1 MEIIILLVVLLVIV
15 LAVGDVRRSLVTKPV
30 FALFKRILPPLSDTE
45 REAMEAGDVWW
56 DGELFSG
63 RPDWQKLLDMPE
75 PKLSKD
81 EQAFV
86 DNQLATLLDMLDDF
100 KIVQQDRDL
109 PKPVWDYLRKERFF
123 AMIIG
128 KEYGGLDFS
137 PAANSYIVSRIA
149 SRSISAAVSVM
160 VPNSLGPG
168 ELLTHYGTQEQRDY
182 WLPRLADGTD
192 IPCFA
197 LTGPEAGSDAGA
209 IPDEGIVCKGE
220 FDGEEVVGI
229 RLNWSKRYIT
239 LAPSATV
246 LGLAFKLY
254 DPEGL
259 MGDKEA
265 IGITCALI
273 PTSHKG
279 IEIGDRHFPLNQAF
293 LNGTTYG
300 KDVFI
305 PLDWIIGGKDYAG
318 KGWRML
324 VECLS
329 AGRGISLPAL
339 ATASGHV
346 TQRMTGAYAY
356 VRQQF
361 GLPIGVFEGVQS
373 AMGKIGGTNYTLES
387 TRRLTISALCQGKSP
402 SVVTA
407 MTKYHMTE
415 MGREV
420 MEHAMDIHAGKGIQ
434 LGPRNY
440 LGHSY
445 MATPVSITVEGA
457 NILTRN
463 LMIFGQGATRC
474 HQYVLD
480 EMKAAANPDEEQG
493 MRDFDGLLVK
503 HIGFAVSNVFGSL
516 WMGLTSSRFNET
528 PVSGETGRYY
538 QHLTRLSRGLAM
550 ASDFSM
556 LMLGGDL
563 KRKEMISARLGDVLS
578 HLYMGSAV
586 LKRFEEEGRQAADLP
601 YVHYALQHHLH
612 EIGKAFDGFFRNF
625 PNRPVAWLMRALVF
639 PLGNHFNE
647 PSDQLLQ
654 DISTDMMKPGVTR
667 DRHTFLCYWKDD
679 ENDMTGH
686 MEKAFL
692 SMLEMKDVYKT
703 LRKAEKR
710 GDLSGNLNGQELAD
724 AALEKQLID
733 KATADKLAYTEKLR
747 LAAIGVDSFAPGI
760 IENNQF
766 YTTKGELRKAA
777 VRD

>member
-1 MEIIILLVVLLVIV
+1 MEILILLLVLVVLVF
-15 LAVGDVRRSLVTKPV
+15 AVGDIRRSLITKPV
-30 FALFKRILPPLSDTE
+30 FAIFKRILPPMSDTE

-56 DGELFSG
+56 DGELFKG
-63 RPDWQKLLDMPE
+63 RPDWQKLLDMPQ
-75 PKLSKD
+75 PKLTQE
-81 EQAFV
+81 EQDFI
-86 DNQLATLLDMLDDF
+86 DNQLNTLLDMIDDF

-109 PKPVWDYLRKERFF
+109 PKQVWDFLRKERFF

-128 KEYGGLDFS
+128 KEHGGLDFS

-168 ELLTHYGTQEQRDY
+168 ELLTHYGTKEQKEY

-197 LTGPEAGSDAGA
+197 LTGPEAGSDAGS
-209 IPDEGIVCKGE
+209 IPDEGIICKGE
-220 FDGEEVVGI
+220 HEGEEVVGI

-259 MGDKEA
+259 MGDKKD

-279 IEIGDRHFPLNQAF
+279 VEIGDRHFPLNQAF

-305 PLDWIIGGKDYAG
+305 PLKWIIGGEDYAG

-361 GLPIGVFEGVQS
+361 GLPIGMFEGVQS
-373 AMGKIGGTNYTLES
+373 SMGKIGGTNYILES
-387 TRRLTISALCQGKSP
+387 MRRLTISSLCQGMSP

-420 MEHAMDIHAGKGIQ
+420 IEHAMDIHAGKGIQ
-434 LGPRNY
+434 LGPHNY
-440 LGHSY
+440 LGQNY

-474 HQYVLD
+474 HPYVLK
-480 EMKAAANPDEEQG
+480 EMQAAANPNEDEG
-493 MRDFDGLLVK
+493 MREFDGLLMK
-503 HIGFAVSNVFGSL
+503 HIGFAASNVFGSL
-516 WMGLTSSRFNET
+516 WLGLTGARFGES
-528 PVSGETGRYY
+528 PVSGETAQYYRKLGRM
-538 QHLTRLSRGLAM
+538 SRGLAL
-550 ASDFSM
+550 ASDISM
-556 LMLGGDL
+556 LMMGGDL

-586 LKRFEEEGRQAADLP
+586 LKR
-601 YVHYALQHHLH
+601 
-612 EIGKAFDGFFRNF
+612 
-625 PNRPVAWLMRALVF
+625 
-639 PLGNHFNE
+639 
-647 PSDQLLQ
+647 
-654 DISTDMMKPGVTR
+654 
-667 DRHTFLCYWKDD
+667 
-679 ENDMTGH
+679 
-686 MEKAFL
+686 
-692 SMLEMKDVYKT
+692 
-703 LRKAEKR
+703 
-710 GDLSGNLNGQELAD
+710 
-724 AALEKQLID
+724 
-733 KATADKLAYTEKLR
+733 
-747 LAAIGVDSFAPGI
+747 
-760 IENNQF
+760 
-766 YTTKGELRKAA
+766 
-777 VRD
+777 